1 MRFLLLFL
9 LVFLALVVGCAMF
22 QRRLLYYPTHHQ
34 EHHGLSE
41 WRHGSQLIGFV
52 REVPEPEN
60 VWLMLHGNGGQA
72 SDRAFVLSS
81 FSDRDSVFILE
92 YPGYGSRPGTPS
104 MKSFNSAAIH
114 AYERLRSKFRNTP
127 VCVVGESIGS
137 GPAAVLAT
145 NPHPPDKI
153 VLITPFDIL
162 ARVAAHHMPILPT
175 SLILKDNWNNIASL
189 KGYQGPLE
197 IFGAREDTIIP
208 IVHAKA
214 LAESKPS
221 ARFHVIDEGHNEWA
235 VKGRVAIRND

>member
-1 MRFLLLFL
+1 MRFLLLLLLAF
-9 LVFLALVVGCAMF
+9 LVFVVGCAVF
-22 QRRLLYYPTHHQ
+22 QRRLLYYPTHHL

-41 WRHGSQLIGFV
+41 WRHDNHLIGFA
-52 REVPEPEN
+52 REVPAPEN

-72 SDRAFVLSS
+72 SDRAYVLSS
-81 FSDRDSVFILE
+81 FSSRDSVFILE
-92 YPGYGSRPGTPS
+92 YPGYGSRPGSPS
-104 MKSFNSAAIH
+104 MKAFNSAAIQ
-114 AYERLRSKFRNTP
+114 AYELLRSTFPNTP
-127 VCVVGESIGS
+127 VCAVGESIGS
-137 GPAAVLAT
+137 GPAALLAT

-153 VLITPFDIL
+153 ILITPFDIL

-175 SLILKDNWNNIASL
+175 SLILKDNWDNIASL
-189 KGYQGPLE
+189 KGYEGPLE